1 MNKILSHL
9 YNGEIFPAEQYIPK
23 RDSIRI
29 KHLLHYADFIE
40 KLKNLSPD
48 LEIELD
54 ELESEASQLEDEV
67 HSQMFIKGFRLGARM
82 AIEIFSDEN

>member
-9 YNGEIFPAEQYIPK
+9 YNGEIFPAE
-23 RDSIRI
+23 
-29 KHLLHYADFIE
+29 HYADFIE